1 MKSDLQQP
9 VWKSLRE
16 EKLEG
21 KGQVHKEIKVRS
33 AWEHA
38 KLIGVMLF
46 AMAAGAAVYHQYIVQ
61 NYRQTP
67 EPEKET
73 VAAGQRD
80 VQEPEILEETQ
91 AEKDEPEEQTDEPE
105 EEIEMD
111 ELELLAICVEAEAG
125 NQEVKGKRLV
135 VDVILNRVD
144 DSDLPDTIEG
154 VISQPYQFSS
164 YWDGGMDRVTEPS
177 EETIRAVQMELE
189 ERGWPGVIYFTAE
202 TWPEYGTP
210 WKQVGDHFF
219 NTK

>member
-1 MKSDLQQP
+1 MEE
-9 VWKSLRE
+9 VRE
-16 EKLEG
+16 IGDVAKE
-21 KGQVHKEIKVRS
+21 EIKVRS

-46 AMAAGAAVYHQYIVQ
+46 AMGAGAAVYHQYIVQ
-61 NYRQTP
+61 NHGQTP
-67 EPEKET
+67 EPVKEA
-73 VAAGQRD
+73 VAAGQID
-80 VQEPEILEETQ
+80 VQELGIPEEIQMEI
-91 AEKDEPEEQTDEPE
+91 DEPEEQTDESE
-105 EEIEMD
+105 AEMELD
-111 ELELLAICVEAEAG
+111 ELELLSICVEAEAG
-125 NQEVKGKRLV
+125 NQELKGKRLV

-144 DSDLPDTIEG
+144 DPDFPDTIEG

-202 TWPEYGTP
+202 QWPEYGTP